1 MPIRQIQNLKLF
13 ASSVEMMA
21 ETVSLDHEVIH
32 ARMEVEEGAWV
43 AQWLQSC

>member
-13 ASSVEMMA
+13 ANSVEMMA

-43 AQWLQSC
+43 AQ